1 MLCCHGWVIM
11 AVGVKAQE
19 GAADGSAVCPVTHPC
34 LIHTGRILTELCL
47 FLGRLK
53 VVAPG

>member
-19 GAADGSAVCPVTHPC
+19 GAADGFAVRPMTHPSDA
-34 LIHTGRILTELCL
+34 HRQD
-47 FLGRLK
+47 
-53 VVAPG
+53 PD